1 MATISKRGRE
11 NQRENSAAAV
21 VLAWRQPAPPARR
34 RADDPI
40 EVVVWANGPLVPFQ
54 LDLARI
60 MGSTAYAVPKG
71 GQHGQLRAAASADAR
86 GAPSVVGEG
95 QGSATG
101 GPAARPVSGH
111 RRGRERLLGRRGGRS
126 CRLQR

>member
-40 EVVVWANGPLVPFQ
+40 EVVVWANGPL
-54 LDLARI
+54 
-60 MGSTAYAVPKG
+60 
-71 GQHGQLRAAASADAR
+71 AAAAAA
-86 GAPSVVGEG
+86 APNLQSEVVLQ
-95 QGSATG
+95 QGHEDPGDCVRECLLTQDT
-101 GPAARPVSGH
+101 
-111 RRGRERLLGRRGGRS
+111 RRRLPHFLSPGLDEIDRDCLLPIRVQ
-126 CRLQR
+126 CVP